1 MQARAAPSLGL
12 MGFKYYSM
20 RDKYSWFPTK
30 YREVKDVPKYQI
42 FIIRIIIAGVFAVFI
57 SRFFFKNINVV
68 TVGGLLIFFV
78 GMAYILEHF
87 RNKKS

>member
-1 MQARAAPSLGL
+1 MHLIQTDFKSYLKHGTNLGFQKNQHEET
-12 MGFKYYSM
+12 G
-20 RDKYSWFPTK
+20 
-30 YREVKDVPKYQI
+30 VPKYQI

-57 SRFFFKNINVV
+57 SRFYFKDINVFA
-68 TVGGLLIFFV
+68 VGGLLIFFV